1 MTDGDER
8 AGVPRQDRDDPGRRR
23 AARALGLEVR
33 RERYLRTLD
42 RVRRCG
48 RAARVAALFGPL
60 ARVTPGDPR
69 RSVEVA
75 SADARV
81 VLAKLWTAGERYR
94 RVLDAV
100 GGDGDRIAPGGG
112 VEPTTFADLRDR
124 LSRAPGRYDAG
135 QYGAVAEA
143 MAAADRTVRTLL
155 EAREDDCDLLAGFDP
170 EALAS
175 AAEEA
180 AAEMRADHE
189 ARREAVRER
198 RSRHEPGVEADYLT
212 PVGNSDAVRPEAL
225 EAENVDPDLIAAL
238 ADEDDEVDGDEV
250 ARALGADDAATDLDP
265 ARDAADAAEVIGERF
280 DIETDE
286 EGVTVVEGEETR
298 EREDGAG
305 EETPEKGGAG
315 QNTPEDVDADDGDGR
330 DDEDPHGGF
339 EFGAVADDEESSGS
353 ER

>member
-1 MTDGDER
+1 MTDGGER
-8 AGVPRQDRDDPGRRR
+8 AGVPRQDDDSGRRL
-23 AARALGLEVR
+23 AARTLGLEVR
-33 RERYLRTLD
+33 RDRYLRTLD

-48 RAARVAALFGPL
+48 RAARVAALLGPL
-60 ARVTPGDPR
+60 ARAMPGDPR

-112 VEPTTFADLRDR
+112 VEPSAFADLRDR
-124 LSRAPGRYDAG
+124 LSRAPGQYDAG
-135 QYGAVAEA
+135 EYDAVADT
-143 MAAADRTVRTLL
+143 MAAAGRTVRTLL
-155 EAREDDCDLLAGFDP
+155 GAREDDCDLLAGFDP

-175 AAEEA
+175 GAEEA

-198 RSRHEPGVEADYLT
+198 RARNEPGDEADYLT
-212 PVGNSDAVRPEAL
+212 PVGNSDAVSPEAL

-238 ADEDDEVDGDEV
+238 ADDEDEVDGDDI
-250 ARALGADDAATDLDP
+250 ARALGVDEGAVDLDR
-265 ARDAADAAEVIGERF
+265 AGDAADAAEVIGERF
-280 DIETDE
+280 NIETDE
-286 EGVTVVEGEETR
+286 EGETVVEADETR
-298 EREDGAG
+298 EEDDEDTREEDG
-305 EETPEKGGAG
+305 GGG
-315 QNTPEDVDADDGDGR
+315 DTREDVDA

-339 EFGAVADDEESSGS
+339 EFGAVADDEEQSGS
-353 ER
+353 EP